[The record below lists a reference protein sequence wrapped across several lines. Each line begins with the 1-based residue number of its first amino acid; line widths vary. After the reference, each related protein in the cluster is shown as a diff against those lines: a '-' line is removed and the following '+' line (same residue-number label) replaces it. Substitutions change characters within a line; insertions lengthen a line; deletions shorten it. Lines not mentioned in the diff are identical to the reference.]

1 MNRKLLLSN
10 GIKLLYLLCIVFHTS
25 ITFADDIPDW
35 KSDWVLEDFFSI
47 SIDTSGYQFPT
58 SIAFVPNP
66 GNGPKDPLYFVTEL
80 RGKVKVVTN
89 DRSVYTF
96 AEDFFK
102 ITPLK
107 ELPSFEGELG
117 LAGICLDPENGYVF
131 VTFAYQDSDNIL
143 RNNIMRFEAEPRTF
157 SIKPKSRIAFTDIF
171 AGEESSSSHQIGPCQ
186 VYNNLLYVSVG
197 DGRKTEN
204 SQIPDSTLGKV
215 LRMTL
220 DGKPVKSNPFY
231 IDDDVKKPRNYV
243 WAYGLRNPFGL
254 RIVEGRVFVADNGMG
269 VDRFLEIHEG
279 DNYLWDGTDWSIGTS
294 ADVLFAPSVCPV
306 QLDYY
311 PENVDIFPD
320 KFRGKF
326 YLALAGEPES
336 IGPGVRGDK
345 SIIMLDFGFK
355 QNKMLS
361 VPKHFLKYRG
371 NGLQI
376 VTGLGIGP
384 DGLYF
389 TPLFPNAQGL
399 SAVLKV
405 QYDKGN
411 SHPYKM
417 SNETDG
423 TLLLGKRG
431 CLGCHT
437 LYGQG
442 LGKVDPNLNR
452 DSLVKRL
459 NKRLNS
465 AEYIQSLTEL
475 DGLDIEPY
483 ESYKDA
489 RKAVLQGK
497 GDERIRTWIKF
508 HLIEPKFD
516 NPSSQMPNL
525 GITESEAIILT
536 DLLMKKPSASE
547 YYLSLF
553 QYYIPQLKYRYLVYS
568 FLAGGFLAILFI
580 AALYL
585 IFLRKR

>member
-10 GIKLLYLLCIVFHTS
+10 GIKLLYLLSIVFHTS
-25 ITFADDIPDW
+25 ITFADDIPGW
-35 KSDWVLEDFFSI
+35 KSDWSLEDFFSI
-47 SIDTSGYQFPT
+47 SIDTQGYHLPT
-58 SIAFVPNP
+58 SIAFVPKA

-80 RGKVKVVTN
+80 KGKIKVVTN
-89 DRSVYTF
+89 DRTVYTF

-102 ITPLK
+102 LKPLA
-107 ELPSFEGELG
+107 ELPHEAGELG

-131 VTFAYQDSDNIL
+131 VTFAYQGSDNIL
-143 RNNIMRFEAEPRTF
+143 RNNIMRFEAEPRIF

-171 AGEESSSSHQIGPCQ
+171 SGEETSPSHQIGPCQ

-197 DGRKTEN
+197 DGRKIKN

-231 IDDDVKKPRNYV
+231 IDDDANKSRNYV

-254 RIVEGRVFVADNGMG
+254 KIVEGRVFVADNGMG
-269 VDRFLEIHEG
+269 ADRFLEIHEG

-294 ADVLFAPSVCPV
+294 ADVVFAPSACPV
-306 QLDYY
+306 QLDFY

-326 YLALAGEPES
+326 YLALGGEPNS

-345 SIIMLDFGFK
+345 SIVMLDFGFK

-371 NGLQI
+371 KGRQLI
-376 VTGLGIGP
+376 PGIGIGP

-389 TPLFPNAQGL
+389 PTLFPIAQGT

-417 SNETDG
+417 SNETDS
-423 TLLLGKRG
+423 TILLSKRG

-437 LYGQG
+437 LYASGWS
-442 LGKVDPNLNR
+442 KVGPNLDR
-452 DSLVKRL
+452 DPLVKRL

-465 AEYIQSLTEL
+465 AEYIQSIKEV
-475 DGLDIEPY
+475 DVLDIEPY
-483 ESYKDA
+483 KSYKDA
-489 RKAVLQGK
+489 RKAVLKGK
-497 GDERIRTWIKF
+497 GDEKIRTWLKY
-508 HLIEPKFD
+508 HLVEPKFD

-525 GITESEAIILT
+525 GISESEALILT
-536 DLLMKKPSASE
+536 DLLMKKPSANE
-547 YYLSLF
+547 NYLRLF
-553 QYYIPQLKYRYLVYS
+553 KYYIPQLKYRYLVYS
-568 FLAGGFLAILFI
+568 FITGVFLSILFLA
-580 AALYL
+580 AVYL
-585 IFLRKR
+585 LFLRKR